1 MALLVGSVV
10 EGKVTGLTKFGAFV
24 ELPEG
29 KVGMVHISEVAS
41 TYVNEISDF
50 LQEGQEVKVKVLNID
65 EAGKISLSIK
75 KAEDKPEK
83 TERPQRNNN
92 KFAGENRQGDGG
104 FKRRE
109 RRSNPNVWTGQKETQ
124 SNENLSFEEM
134 MNKFKQVSD
143 EKMSD
148 LKRSSESK
156 HGSAGFSRRGGN
168 RGHR

>member
-41 TYVNEISDF
+41 TYVKEISDF

-75 KAEDKPEK
+75 KAEDKPERA
-83 TERPQRNNN
+83 ERPQRNNN
-92 KFAGENRQGDGG
+92 NFSGENRQGDGG
-104 FKRRE
+104 YKRRE
-109 RRSNPNVWTGQKETQ
+109 RRRDPNVWTGQKEPQ
-124 SNENLSFEEM
+124 NNDNLSFEEM

>member
-41 TYVNEISDF
+41 TYVKEISDF
-50 LQEGQEVKVKVLNID
+50 LTEGQAVKVKILNID

-75 KAEDKPEK
+75 KAENKPERS
-83 TERPQRNNN
+83 ERPQKNNG
-92 KFAGENRQGDGG
+92 FGGENKQGDGNY
-104 FKRRE
+104 KRRE
-109 RRSNPNVWTGQKETQ
+109 RRSSPNVWTGPKETQ
-124 SNENLSFEEM
+124 NNDNLSFEEM

-168 RGHR
+168 RTHR